1 MARGD
6 CLQRRR
12 CTWSQ
17 GNIYSATDGPGGPS
31 ILWWIVRGGGGG
43 GGTTCSRIALQY
55 RMFDIA
61 ARTFLLL

>member
-43 GGTTCSRIALQY
+43 GGGGEPLVVG
-55 RMFDIA
+55 
-61 ARTFLLL
+61 